1 MKGCLTFL
9 LDIPMEKTF
18 TNSIILLLCQPC
30 PKKARQETNTEEYE
44 RYLQTAES
52 ALKALQAI
60 EGPGHSPSP
69 PVWVRARLQVLQTL
83 ITQINIST
91 EQQP

>member
-1 MKGCLTFL
+1 MRGCFTL
-9 LDIPMEKTF
+9 LPDIPMGKTF
-18 TNSIILLLCQPC
+18 TNSVFLLLCQPC
-30 PKKARQETNTEEYE
+30 LKKARQETNTEEEYE
-44 RYLQTAES
+44 RYLETAES

-69 PVWVRARLQVLQTL
+69 VWVRARLQVLQTL
-83 ITQINIST
+83 ITQINTST